1 VKVKLDENLGALAV
15 RLFDVAGHDVATV
28 RMQQLHGAPD
38 RRIYDACREEARL
51 LVTLDL
57 DFANPFRFDPAPT
70 AGIAVIRVPTMP
82 GLRDLED
89 GVRRLVAEL
98 EKLPVKGRLWIV
110 GRERVREFAPETPDS
125 DR

>member
-1 VKVKLDENLGALAV
+1 V
-15 RLFDVAGHDVATV
+15 RLFDEAGHDVATV

-70 AGIAVIRVPTMP
+70 AGTAGIAVIRVPTMP

-98 EKLPVKGRLWIV
+98 EELPVDGRLWIV
-110 GRERVREFAPETPDS
+110 GRERVREYVPDTPDS
-125 DR
+125 DH

>member
-1 VKVKLDENLGALAV
+1 MKVKLDENLGALAV
-15 RLFDVAGHDVATV
+15 RLFDAAGHDVATV

-38 RRIYDACREEARL
+38 RRIYDVCREEGRL

-98 EKLPVKGRLWIV
+98 EERPVEGRLWIV
-110 GRERVREFAPETPDS
+110 GRERVREYVPEAPDA
-125 DR
+125 DQ

>member
-1 VKVKLDENLGALAV
+1 MKVKLDENLGALAV
-15 RLFDVAGHDVATV
+15 RLFDAAGHDVATV

-38 RRIYDACREEARL
+38 RRIYDVCCREARL

-89 GVRRLVAEL
+89 GVRLLVAEL
-98 EKLPVKGRLWIV
+98 GKLPVQGRLWIV
-110 GRERVREFAPETPDS
+110 GRERVREYLPETLDPEP
-125 DR
+125 